1 MAIAP
6 VNKFINIAVPVVP
19 GVQKLYE
26 VPTGTTSLLLY
37 AQVANVG
44 VNTFPTV
51 TFWQKRTQ
59 RSTNN
64 DRDIRVVKDVEI
76 PQNDAVILVDGR
88 MVLEKT
94 PLVVDSLHISG
105 VTEKVGIITGV
116 DYDEPTG
123 IATVMCLGKHEMEK
137 GDDITM
143 SGIYF
148 SCGTTYTPGNNTSYN
163 PTTGLLELDL
173 GTHTLTVGQTVK
185 ITDNA
190 MKFTC
195 DQDSNA
201 TQHAYPRSSDPA
213 SGKTLPVTA
222 ITGTTATVQVLDT
235 TPSTNTTTH
244 TFVAD
249 SGIKDSISDNAY
261 SGITTNIFPNPQQG
275 YFIESIVDNVGTS
288 KTFTTHLGGATGNK
302 HNYKPSIHTFK
313 RALPNAVEVVDS
325 NGETDQL
332 KLTPT
337 TGTAY
342 NPTTGILDVTTT
354 AVHGMVA
361 GDRVKFDGNAI
372 VFTCDQDSNAT
383 THAYPRPT
391 DPAYQVWLEV
401 ISVPSTTRFT
411 VQVLGSTPSTNTTAH
426 TYSSGVTESITR
438 GGQQFDVTMS
448 TYNPISGELTMTIG
462 PNSLSNNDK
471 VKIRENSIIY
481 SCTMDYNMTE
491 HPYPRSTDPAGGDS
505 TLTMA
510 VSEVNAGIRVN
521 VGSTLA
527 GGFVGPLQME
537 LTASILEN
545 SNV

>member
-6 VNKFINIAVPVVP
+6 VNKFINISVPVVP

-44 VNTFPTV
+44 VNTYPTV

-64 DRDIRVVKDVEI
+64 DRDIRTIKDVEI
-76 PQNDAVILVDGR
+76 PPNDAVILVDGR

-94 PLVVDSLHISG
+94 PLVVDSLLISG

-123 IATVMCLGKHEMEK
+123 IATVMCLNKHQMDK
-137 GDDITM
+137 GDGIAM
-143 SGIYF
+143 NGIYF
-148 SCGTTYTPGNNTSYN
+148 DCGTYFTPGNNTTYD
-163 PTTGLLELDL
+163 PQTGLLVLDL
-173 GTHTLTVGQTVK
+173 GNHSLQVGDTL
-185 ITDNA
+185 IISDYA
-190 MKFTC
+190 MQFTC
-195 DQDSNA
+195 
-201 TQHAYPRSSDPA
+201 TQGSGTHAYPRPTDPV
-213 SGKTLPVTA
+213 SGKSLAISAVTA
-222 ITGTTATVQVLDT
+222 TTATVQVLDT
-235 TPSTNTTTH
+235 VPSTNTTTH
-244 TFVAD
+244 SFVAD
-249 SGIKDSISDNAY
+249 SGVYNSVLNNAY

-275 YFIESIVDNVGTS
+275 YQIETIVDNVGTS
-288 KTFTTHLGGATGNK
+288 KTFTTHLGGGGGNR
-302 HNYKPSIHTFK
+302 HIYKPSIHTFK
-313 RALPNAVEVVDS
+313 RALPRAIEVVES
-325 NGETDQL
+325 SGELDQL

-342 NPTTGILDVTTT
+342 NPSTGILDVTTT
-354 AVHGMVA
+354 GLHGMSP
-361 GDRVKFDGNAI
+361 GDRVKFAAGAF
-372 VFTCDQDSNAT
+372 VFTCDEDSQAT

-391 DPAYQVWLEV
+391 DPAYDKWLEV
-401 ISVPSTTRFT
+401 ISTPSTTRFT
-411 VQVLGSTPSTNTTAH
+411 VQVLGTTPSTNVTAH
-426 TYSSGVTESITR
+426 YYSSGGNESITR
-438 GGQQFDVTMS
+438 GGRQFDVTMS
-448 TYNPISGELTMTIG
+448 TYNPVSGEITFTIG
-462 PNSLSNNDK
+462 PNSLANNDK
-471 VKIRENSIIY
+471 IKIAEESIIY

-491 HPYPRSTDPAGGDS
+491 HAYPRSTDPAGGDA

-510 VSEVNAGIRVN
+510 ISEVNNGIRCN

-537 LTASILEN
+537 LQASILEN

>member
-6 VNKFINIAVPVVP
+6 VNKFINISVPVVP

-64 DRDIRVVKDVEI
+64 DRDIRTIKDVEI
-76 PQNDAVILVDGR
+76 PPNDAVILVDGR

-94 PLVVDSLHISG
+94 PLVVDSLCISG

-116 DYDEPTG
+116 YYDEPTG
-123 IATVMCLGKHEMEK
+123 IATVMCLNKHDMDK
-137 GDDITM
+137 GDGIAM
-143 SGIYF
+143 NGIYF
-148 SCGTTYTPGNNTSYN
+148 QCGTTFTPGNNTTYN
-163 PTTGLLELDL
+163 PTTGLLVLDL
-173 GTHTLTVGQTVK
+173 GTHSLQVGDTLK
-185 ITDNA
+185 ISDNA
-190 MKFTC
+190 MQFTC
-195 DQDSNA
+195 
-201 TQHAYPRSSDPA
+201 TQGGGNHAYPRSSDPA
-213 SGKTLPVTA
+213 SGKSLSISAVTA
-222 ITGTTATVQVLDT
+222 TTATVQILDT
-235 TPSTNTTTH
+235 VPSTNTTTH
-244 TFVAD
+244 TFVPD
-249 SGIKDSISDNAY
+249 SGIADSVINNAY

-275 YFIESIVDNVGTS
+275 YQIESIVDNVGTS
-288 KTFTTHLGGATGNK
+288 KTFTTSLGGASGNK
-302 HNYKPSIHTFK
+302 HTYKPSIHTFK
-313 RALPNAVEVVDS
+313 RALPKAVEIVDS
-325 NGETDQL
+325 NGELDQL
-332 KLTPT
+332 KLSPT

-354 AVHGMVA
+354 AVHGMSA
-361 GDRVKFDGNAI
+361 GDRVKFAAGAF
-372 VFTCDQDSNAT
+372 VFLCDEDSQAT

-391 DPAYQVWLEV
+391 DPAYDTWIEV

-411 VQVLGSTPSTNTTAH
+411 VQVLGSTPSTNVTAH
-426 TYSSGVTESITR
+426 YYSSGTPLGITR
-438 GGQQFDVTMS
+438 GGKQFDVTMS
-448 TYNPISGELTMTIG
+448 TYNPVSGELTMTIG

-471 VKIRENSIIY
+471 IKITQESLIY

-491 HPYPRSTDPAGGDS
+491 HAYPRSTDPAGGNAE
-505 TLTMA
+505 LTMA
-510 VSEVNAGIRVN
+510 VSEVNNGIRVN

-537 LTASILEN
+537 LQASILEN